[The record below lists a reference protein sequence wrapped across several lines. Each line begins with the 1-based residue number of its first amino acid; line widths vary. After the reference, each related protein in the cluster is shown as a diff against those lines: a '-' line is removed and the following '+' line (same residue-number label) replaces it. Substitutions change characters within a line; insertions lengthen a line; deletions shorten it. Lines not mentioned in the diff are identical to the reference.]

1 MVSLGIFDAL
11 LETKLI
17 AQWLFAS
24 PRIFASVVFLLSLY
38 EKLISAILSVFVQAF
53 EYDVL
58 TIMLI
63 IGENIPC
70 DPIAQGEACWHQR
83 RRYIYL

>member
-1 MVSLGIFDAL
+1 
-11 LETKLI
+11 
-17 AQWLFAS
+17 
-24 PRIFASVVFLLSLY
+24 
-38 EKLISAILSVFVQAF
+38 
-53 EYDVL
+53 VL

-70 DPIAQGEACWHQR
+70 DPIAQGEACWHQW